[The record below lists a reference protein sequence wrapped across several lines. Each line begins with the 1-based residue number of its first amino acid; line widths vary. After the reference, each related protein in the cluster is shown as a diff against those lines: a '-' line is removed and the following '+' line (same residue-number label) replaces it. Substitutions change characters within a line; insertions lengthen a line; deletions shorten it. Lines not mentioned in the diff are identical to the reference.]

1 MLLTTLVLSLGCVE
15 VKTYGKGPEP
25 LGKPDTA
32 TNTANPAM
40 VVARPEVDWLAIEE
54 QLSELMLED
63 NDADRKERLSAA
75 HAMASDMRRGA
86 RHPDEVVEAYL
97 LALVE
102 IEQRSRPEELPVLG
116 DSDGF
121 RIGDSVQVEVIEE
134 PLDIES
140 ARAALAE
147 GRYRDAVDLLQSHQ
161 DEPDVARLWE
171 EAVDGW
177 CHSERERAGKLF
189 VRAREM
195 PAGDVQSSAYVEVER
210 ILSGLLE
217 EFPQSSYAD
226 AIQKNLEMVRKE
238 M

>member
-1 MLLTTLVLSLGCVE
+1 MMLTALVLSLACVE

-25 LGKPDTA
+25 LGKPETTTDPSIHA
-32 TNTANPAM
+32 PA
-40 VVARPEVDWLAIEE
+40 ARPAVDWLALEE
-54 QLSELMLED
+54 QLSELLIEET
-63 NDADRKERLSAA
+63 DADRKARLSAA
-75 HAMASDMRRGA
+75 HGMASDMRRGV
-86 RHPDEVVEAYL
+86 RHPDKVVEAYL
-97 LALVE
+97 LALVD
-102 IEQRSRPEELPVLG
+102 IEERNRPEELPVLG

-121 RIGDSVQVEVIEE
+121 RIGESVQIELIEE

-147 GRYRDAVDLLQSHQ
+147 GRYRDAVDLLAPHR
-161 DEPDVARLWE
+161 DEPEVQRIWTE
-171 EAVDGW
+171 SVDGW
-177 CHSERERAGKLF
+177 CHAERERAGKLF

-195 PAGDVQSSAYVEVER
+195 PAGDVQSSAYAEVER

-217 EFPQSSYAD
+217 EFPENSYAG